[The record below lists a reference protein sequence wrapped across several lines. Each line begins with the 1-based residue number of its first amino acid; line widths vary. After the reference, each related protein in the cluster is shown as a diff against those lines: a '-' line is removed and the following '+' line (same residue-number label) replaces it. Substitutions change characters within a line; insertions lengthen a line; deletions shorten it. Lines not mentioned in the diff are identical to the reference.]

1 MTVDIEKNGGEVK
14 IRLSGKLDTKS
25 AMKIDKE
32 IKETL
37 KGADSAVLDL
47 AELTYVSS
55 SGLRTILGI
64 YKMMNG
70 RMTIKNVRS
79 NIMELFEIT
88 GFGSAMNIG
97 NL

>member
-1 MTVDIEKNGGEVK
+1 MTVDIEKNGGEVT

-37 KGADSAVLDL
+37 KDADSAVLDL

>member
-1 MTVDIEKNGGEVK
+1 MTVDIEKNGGEVT

-88 GFGSAMNIG
+88 GFGFAMNIG

>member
-1 MTVDIEKNGGEVK
+1 MTVDIEKNGGEVT

-25 AMKIDKE
+25 AMKIDME

-37 KGADSAVLDL
+37 TGADSAVLDL